1 MNKGWRPMRKN
12 THDAPITGKRP
23 VIRLVR
29 DDDEFEAVIVPTR
42 ATDAGTHELR
52 YLWNRRPFIS
62 RVFQRGN
69 LEGLLASVRQL
80 TDELIERGWLLVV
93 DAGLP
98 ALGARSH

>member
-1 MNKGWRPMRKN
+1 MHRK
-12 THDAPITGKRP
+12 TPDAPINGERP

-42 ATDAGTHELR
+42 ANPAGTHELR
-52 YLWNRRPFIS
+52 YFWNRRPFIS

-80 TDELIERGWLLVV
+80 TDELIDRGWRTVA
-93 DAGLP
+93 DSGQS
-98 ALGARSH
+98 ALANVRVH